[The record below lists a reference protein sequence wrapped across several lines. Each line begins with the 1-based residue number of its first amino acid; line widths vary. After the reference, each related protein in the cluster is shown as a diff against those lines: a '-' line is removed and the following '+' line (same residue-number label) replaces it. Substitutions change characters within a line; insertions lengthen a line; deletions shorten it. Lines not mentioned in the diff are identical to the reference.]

1 MPVPL
6 SPHFRRGLPALLL
19 AVLPVVAGA
28 ADVAAAVDP
37 ADLAADAAALNA
49 EAARNQTVDEDPWV
63 LASSIFLDGHPDLR
77 YRRYGMAALEAGALI
92 DAHRHFRKAARFADK
107 PSQGMVAEM
116 LWEGRGVTQDRP
128 LAYAWMEVASERN
141 YPAFA
146 LFRELYWQEMSP
158 EERARALSLNRPL
171 WAEYGDA
178 VAKRRLERRM
188 EVARRNVTG
197 SRVGFVGSLA
207 IEISTPG
214 GSRRIDAETVYNERY
229 WNPRQY
235 WAWQDEDWKRMGS
248 GTVDV
253 GPVAAAEP
261 SESAEAPRQ

>member
-1 MPVPL
+1 VPL
-6 SPHFRRGLPALLL
+6 LPSARRCLSAALL
-19 AVLPVVAGA
+19 VLVPAGA
-28 ADVAAAVDP
+28 WSAETAPAADP
-37 ADLAADAAALNA
+37 ADLAAEAASLNADAA
-49 EAARNQTVDEDPWV
+49 RKQTTDEDPWV
-63 LASSIFLDGHPDLR
+63 LASSVFLDGHPDLR
-77 YRRYGMAALEAGALI
+77 YRRYGMAALEAGALV

-116 LWEGRGVTQDRP
+116 LWEGRGVAQDRA
-128 LAYAWMEVASERN
+128 LAYAWMEIAAERD

-178 VAKRRLERRM
+178 VAKPRLERRM

-197 SRVGFVGSLA
+197 SRVGFVGNLA

-214 GSRRIDAETVYNERY
+214 GSRRIDAETVYAERY
-229 WNPRQY
+229 WNARQY

-253 GPVAAAEP
+253 GPVATAEP
-261 SESAEAPRQ
+261 AESETPKRP